1 MESWKREIG
10 DDPEKFAE
18 KARAESHCPT
28 SEEGGS
34 LGYLVRSACS
44 DEFNKILFESEPEK
58 ARGPPPSSFTCV
70 RAQPLRAHRLVHA
83 GVRSADD
90 AGGHPPHLRGI
101 VPRAQAEQ
109 GAHEGQAALEW
120 GPSERGSHGLQ
131 A

>member
-44 DEFNKILFESEPEK
+44 DEFNKILFESEPEN
-58 ARGPPPSSFTCV
+58 AREDPPQLLHV
-70 RAQPLRAHRLVHA
+70 RA
-83 GVRSADD
+83 RSA
-90 AGGHPPHLRGI
+90 
-101 VPRAQAEQ
+101 PRSSPRPCRCTA
-109 GAHEGQAALEW
+109 
-120 GPSERGSHGLQ
+120 R
-131 A
+131 